1 MVDKLG
7 TEVDSHEFF
16 NTLIFD
22 IELPNKCAKVC
33 TQPIDTWDTNGTRM
47 VNNDHHESHVAE
59 MQLLKLETQSLT
71 LRFLTPNLLHNW
83 LTYS

>member
-16 NTLIFD
+16 RTLIFD
-22 IELPNKCAKVC
+22 IELPNECAKVC
-33 TQPIDTWDTNGTRM
+33 IQPIDTWDTNGTRM
-47 VNNDHHESHVAE
+47 VNNDHHESHVVD